1 MQDWAPFYAWVDEA
15 RSPALDFVVIPDVI
29 DGDEAAND
37 ALVELW
43 PFGSLGAPVWHL
55 HESIARLK
63 RLSAAW
69 PRVCLGSSGAFAVIG
84 TPAWW
89 DRMACAVAAVCDADG
104 RPRVR
109 LHGLRMLDP
118 RVVARVPPASAD
130 STNIAR
136 NVGIDGKWR
145 GRYQPVSK
153 DARALVL
160 RERIEAQQSPAR
172 WVGPTQPALV
182 GV

>member
-1 MQDWAPFYAWVDEA
+1 MGGGHAFVSYRYPEQLPTAQAVCQSFALDNGAFSAWRSGRPVQDWAPFYAWVDEA

-118 RVVARVPPASAD
+118 RVVARVPPASAR
-130 STNIAR
+130 AR
-136 NVGIDGKWR
+136 
-145 GRYQPVSK
+145 
-153 DARALVL
+153 
-160 RERIEAQQSPAR
+160 
-172 WVGPTQPALV
+172 
-182 GV
+182 